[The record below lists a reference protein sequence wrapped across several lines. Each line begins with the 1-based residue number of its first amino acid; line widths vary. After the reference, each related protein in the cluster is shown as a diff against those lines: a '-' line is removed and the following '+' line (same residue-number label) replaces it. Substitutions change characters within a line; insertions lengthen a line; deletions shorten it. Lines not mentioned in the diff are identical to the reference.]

1 MLVKKDSCN
10 KDYWTSEIILGII
23 LYFLFT
29 GEHNN
34 FLPLKPSQYLI
45 PLHPFKYSTEEKLI
59 FYKKRFEL

>member
-29 GEHNN
+29 GEQQKKNSFFIKRDLN
-34 FLPLKPSQYLI
+34 SELI
-45 PLHPFKYSTEEKLI
+45 N
-59 FYKKRFEL
+59 KKRKEVKI